1 MRFSRIRSSSV
12 AGFNLLLLAFL
23 ALDLLV
29 FHRKAHAIALKE
41 AAIWTALWTILGLAF
56 NAGVFLVAGA

>member
-29 FHRKAHAIALKE
+29 FRRKAHAIALKE